1 MERLEENKFLI
12 TQSPVL
18 NLLHA
23 HGDSP
28 KELCSSRLVPF
39 ANRTRFTP
47 SVRKFANHLITLKN
61 VCCGFHPNRNNI
73 LNKAIMES
81 LRSQLSDKNSTS
93 YRLNVLTSFQ
103 CSNVCNSQQTL
114 LTPLTI
120 LTPLTF
126 APCDRAK
133 TCMNTEFCG
142 GGGI

>member
-1 MERLEENKFLI
+1 MTGSLQERKDEN
-12 TQSPVL
+12 VGW
-18 NLLHA
+18 NY
-23 HGDSP
+23 
-28 KELCSSRLVPF
+28 
-39 ANRTRFTP
+39 
-47 SVRKFANHLITLKN
+47 HLT
-61 VCCGFHPNRNNI
+61 RNNI